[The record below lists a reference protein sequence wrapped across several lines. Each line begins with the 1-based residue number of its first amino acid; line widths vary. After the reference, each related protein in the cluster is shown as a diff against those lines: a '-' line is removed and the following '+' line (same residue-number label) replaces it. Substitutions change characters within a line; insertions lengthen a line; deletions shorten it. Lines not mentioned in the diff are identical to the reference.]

1 MKERCYSIDVLK
13 FVCAIL
19 VVILH
24 TNFKYHDAILPI
36 TRCAVPCFLLI
47 SGFFLYSDEKKA
59 IGQERLVRNI
69 KHIFH
74 IMLWSTLLY
83 ASVKVGMSILHGE
96 SALPSMRQ
104 WFNFIVFNDNPFGGH
119 LWYLGAY
126 LYVLVIMLVVDK
138 HRLWKPLMWAT
149 PLLLL
154 GDLLFGKYSLLLLHH
169 EYPFVYVRNF
179 LFVGLP
185 YFMIGVWI
193 KAHRDKFLS
202 VSKTVYAG
210 GVILFSCTS
219 VIEKAILLS
228 LQKSPAREH
237 YLSTTFLT
245 ICLFMFVLS
254 FRKVRASKVS
264 LLGERDS
271 LYIYVFHPLFLIALP
286 MLIRRLPQAVDLC
299 YQWIAPIVIL
309 VLSMLFTITLR
320 KIKLI
325 K

>member
-1 MKERCYSIDVLK
+1 MKERCYSLDVLK

-24 TNFKYHDAILPI
+24 TNFKYHDAFLPI

-47 SGFFLYSDEKKA
+47 SGFFLYSDEKTA

-104 WFNFIVFNDNPFGGH
+104 WFNFIVFNDNPFGFH

-169 EYPFVYVRNF
+169 EYPYVYVRNF

-210 GVILFSCTS
+210 EAV
-219 VIEKAILLS
+219 
-228 LQKSPAREH
+228 
-237 YLSTTFLT
+237 
-245 ICLFMFVLS
+245 
-254 FRKVRASKVS
+254 RK
-264 LLGERDS
+264 LN
-271 LYIYVFHPLFLIALP
+271 
-286 MLIRRLPQAVDLC
+286 
-299 YQWIAPIVIL
+299 
-309 VLSMLFTITLR
+309 
-320 KIKLI
+320 
-325 K
+325 

>member
-1 MKERCYSIDVLK
+1 MKERCYSLDVLK

-24 TNFKYHDAILPI
+24 TNFKYHDAFLPI

-47 SGFFLYSDEKKA
+47 SGFFLYSDEKTA

-104 WFNFIVFNDNPFGGH
+104 WFNFIVFNDNPFGFH

-138 HRLWKPLMWAT
+138 HKLWKPLMWAT

-169 EYPFVYVRNF
+169 EYPYVYVRNF

-254 FRKVRASKVS
+254 FRKARASKVS

-309 VLSMLFTITLR
+309 VLTMLFTITLR

>member
-1 MKERCYSIDVLK
+1 MKERCYSLDVLK

-24 TNFKYHDAILPI
+24 TNFKYHDAFLPI

-47 SGFFLYSDEKKA
+47 SGFFLYSDEKTA

-104 WFNFIVFNDNPFGGH
+104 WFNFIVFNDNPFGFH

-126 LYVLVIMLVVDK
+126 LYVLVIILVVDK

-169 EYPFVYVRNF
+169 EYPYVYVRNF

-210 GVILFSCTS
+210 GNSLFLHICHREGDPS
-219 VIEKAILLS
+219 VFAKEPGSRALS
-228 LQKSPAREH
+228 EH
-237 YLSTTFLT
+237 YVPDNMLVHVRSFLS
-245 ICLFMFVLS
+245 
-254 FRKVRASKVS
+254 
-264 LLGERDS
+264 
-271 LYIYVFHPLFLIALP
+271 
-286 MLIRRLPQAVDLC
+286 
-299 YQWIAPIVIL
+299 
-309 VLSMLFTITLR
+309 
-320 KIKLI
+320 
-325 K
+325 

>member
-1 MKERCYSIDVLK
+1 MKERCYSLDVLK

-24 TNFKYHDAILPI
+24 TNFKYHDAFLPI

-47 SGFFLYSDEKKA
+47 SGFFLYSDEKTA

-104 WFNFIVFNDNPFGGH
+104 WFNFIVFNDNPFGFH

-169 EYPFVYVRNF
+169 EYPYVYVRNF

-245 ICLFMFVLS
+245 ICLFMSVLS
-254 FRKVRASKVS
+254 FRKARASKVS

-309 VLSMLFTITLR
+309 VLTMLFTITLR

>member
-1 MKERCYSIDVLK
+1 MKERCYSLDVLK

-24 TNFKYHDAILPI
+24 TNFKYHDAFLPI

-47 SGFFLYSDEKKA
+47 SGFFLYSDEKTA

-69 KHIFH
+69 KHILH

-104 WFNFIVFNDNPFGGH
+104 WFNFIVFNDNPFGFH

-169 EYPFVYVRNF
+169 EYPYVYVRNF

-254 FRKVRASKVS
+254 FRKARASRVS

-299 YQWIAPIVIL
+299 YQ
-309 VLSMLFTITLR
+309 
-320 KIKLI
+320 
-325 K
+325 

>member
-1 MKERCYSIDVLK
+1 MKERCYSLDVLK

-24 TNFKYHDAILPI
+24 TNFKYHDAFLPI

-47 SGFFLYSDEKKA
+47 SGFFLYSDEKTA

-83 ASVKVGMSILHGE
+83 ASVKVGMSILHGK

-104 WFNFIVFNDNPFGGH
+104 WFNFIVFNDNPFGFH

-169 EYPFVYVRNF
+169 EYPYVYVRNF

-254 FRKVRASKVS
+254 FRKARASKVS

-299 YQWIAPIVIL
+299 YQWIAPSVIL
-309 VLSMLFTITLR
+309 VLTMLFTITLR

>member
-1 MKERCYSIDVLK
+1 MKERCYSLDVLK

-24 TNFKYHDAILPI
+24 TNFKYHDAFLPI

-47 SGFFLYSDEKKA
+47 SGFFLYSDEKTA

-104 WFNFIVFNDNPFGGH
+104 WFNFIVFNDNPFGFH

-169 EYPFVYVRNF
+169 EYPYVYVRNF

-254 FRKVRASKVS
+254 FRKARASKVS

-299 YQWIAPIVIL
+299 YQWIAQIVIL
-309 VLSMLFTITLR
+309 VLTMLFTITLR

>member
-1 MKERCYSIDVLK
+1 MKERYYSIDVLK

-74 IMLWSTLLY
+74 IMLWSTMLY
-83 ASVKVGMSILHGE
+83 ASVKIGMSILHGE

-104 WFNFIVFNDNPFGGH
+104 WFNFIVFNDNPFGFH

-169 EYPFVYVRNF
+169 EYPYVYVRNF

-202 VSKTVYAG
+202 VSNTVYAG
-210 GVILFSCTS
+210 GGNSLFLHICHREGDPS
-219 VIEKAILLS
+219 VFAKEPGSRALS
-228 LQKSPAREH
+228 EH
-237 YLSTTFLT
+237 YVSDNMLVHVRSFLS
-245 ICLFMFVLS
+245 
-254 FRKVRASKVS
+254 
-264 LLGERDS
+264 
-271 LYIYVFHPLFLIALP
+271 
-286 MLIRRLPQAVDLC
+286 
-299 YQWIAPIVIL
+299 
-309 VLSMLFTITLR
+309 
-320 KIKLI
+320 
-325 K
+325 

>member
-1 MKERCYSIDVLK
+1 MKERYYSIDVLK

-74 IMLWSTLLY
+74 IMLWSTMLY
-83 ASVKVGMSILHGE
+83 ASVKIGMSILHGE

-104 WFNFIVFNDNPFGGH
+104 WFNFIVFNDNPFGFH

-169 EYPFVYVRNF
+169 EYPYVYVRNF

-202 VSKTVYAG
+202 VSNTVYAG

-237 YLSTTFLT
+237 YLGTTFLT

-309 VLSMLFTITLR
+309 VLTILFTITLR